1 MKRKKAKYPPHRPV
15 VPSKDSTITI
25 VVVPSSSLDN
35 QIAPTPFGPGG
46 WENES
51 VDLTSSS
58 CCCSSSAAR
67 AEHSQEFREPSR
79 LANKSMPPRIAHKQS
94 NELYNVPLGVLSHRG
109 TQANGKQTVHCINHM
124 DYWKVKI
131 YFNMIDHNV
140 NSRRPCYS
148 QVYVQPQLLIESH
161 IRCEFTANHVN
172 QTNCGP

>member
-1 MKRKKAKYPPHRPV
+1 
-15 VPSKDSTITI
+15 
-25 VVVPSSSLDN
+25 
-35 QIAPTPFGPGG
+35 
-46 WENES
+46 
-51 VDLTSSS
+51 
-58 CCCSSSAAR
+58 
-67 AEHSQEFREPSR
+67 
-79 LANKSMPPRIAHKQS
+79 MPPRIAHKQS
-94 NELYNVPLGVLSHRG
+94 NELYNVTLGVLSHRG
-109 TQANGKQTVHCINHM
+109 TQANGLWQTVHCINHM